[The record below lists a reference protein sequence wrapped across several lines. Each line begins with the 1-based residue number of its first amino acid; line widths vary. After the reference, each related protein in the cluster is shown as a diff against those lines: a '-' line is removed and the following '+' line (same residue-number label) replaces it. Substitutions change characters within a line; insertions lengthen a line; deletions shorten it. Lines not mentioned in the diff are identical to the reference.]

1 VQRQG
6 REYWAKLIAEQ
17 EASGMTVR
25 AFCGQRGIADHCLY
39 YWRKRLNSKQ
49 PVKFALV
56 KTIPMTASSI
66 ELFLP
71 GGERLCI
78 PRGVD
83 GATLRCVL
91 AALRS

>member
-1 VQRQG
+1 VQKQG

-17 EASGMTVR
+17 KASGMTVR
-25 AFCGQRGIADHCLY
+25 AFCGQRGIADHSLY
-39 YWRKRLNSKQ
+39 YWRKRLNSKE
-49 PVKFALV
+49 PMKFALV
-56 KTIPMTASSI
+56 TTIPMSTSSI

-78 PRGVD
+78 PGGVD